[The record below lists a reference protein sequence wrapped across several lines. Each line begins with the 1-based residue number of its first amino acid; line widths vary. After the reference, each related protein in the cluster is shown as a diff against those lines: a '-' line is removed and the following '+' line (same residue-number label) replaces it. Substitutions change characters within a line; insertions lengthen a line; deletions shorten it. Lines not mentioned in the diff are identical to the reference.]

1 MFHAAGSRSTGAH
14 AELHARRYIMRYIVI
29 ILFLFLIPLLAGF
42 PGSAGT
48 IAEKPPEISPPVQ
61 GVEKPASY
69 AWPRVVHPLHIV
81 VVFTKWKGEAPGS
94 TLAPSWASDLF
105 NGQPGSVDDYFSAV
119 SFGQIKVTGEYFPKM
134 VEMPHDTTYYRST
147 DVYTRDAIRLLDEDP
162 DFNFAKFD
170 NDGLDRI
177 PNSGDDD
184 GYADYIVLMPMS
196 RPYNFILRLA
206 TGVMNLNMADTY
218 YTRDRRAFGGTIM
231 VDKYSGCITVAAFR
245 SHAAGAIIA
254 EVAHA
259 YGAVDLMDKVY
270 ETRETDS
277 AGVGYWD
284 LLGHG
289 ALGWGGSGITV
300 GPCAYNRMLMN
311 CIGVNNSNLVDIY
324 GVHKGIRMKD
334 VGDPNGKV
342 YRAWVGKDEYFLIE
356 FRSNSGN
363 LYYDSFIPQ
372 NGLLIWHI
380 LERESN
386 SSEEMK
392 LCDLECPDGKYRDAG
407 FPVGTF
413 PDPLDGRDNLDFWA
427 HDFSY
432 TFQHNGNLGDAS
444 DVFDGVTYTVFGTRT
459 NPSTSSSRTKLPTGI
474 EIYNIRRFGNEML
487 FDCYIPP
494 IPGMHPH
501 KAPSIGLALQRSDG
515 TSANQ
520 YLDIKKSVYLLNFG
534 LHHGA
539 DFLVTVSGDSMQVSE
554 ITNLN
559 QYERHKAVMSG
570 LTANRE
576 IGDVSLTREN
586 VSTESFSAFLRELG
600 VHVNDLGIGQS
611 PRSIQKIMLKE
622 NRGEL
627 PFVLEVQQNYP
638 NPFNAATTIPYLISR
653 EGPVVLEIYNVLGQ
667 KVLELD
673 QGWKEKGSHLASL
686 TPDGFSSGIYFFRL
700 RGAAVSQT
708 RRFTL
713 IR

>member
-1 MFHAAGSRSTGAH
+1 
-14 AELHARRYIMRYIVI
+14 MRNKVI
-29 ILFLFLIPLLAGF
+29 TIIIFLFAFMAGF
-42 PGSAGT
+42 NEITGIG
-48 IAEKPPEISPPVQ
+48 AERAPEISLSRDAL
-61 GVEKPASY
+61 EKPATY

-94 TLAPSWASDLF
+94 NLAPSWAKDMFS
-105 NGQPGSVDDYFSAV
+105 GQPGSVNDYFDAV
-119 SFGQIKVTGEYFPKM
+119 SFGQIKVTGEFYYKM
-134 VEMPHDTTYYRST
+134 VEMPHDTTYYRTS

-162 DFNFAKFD
+162 EFDFAKFD

-184 GYADYIVLMPMS
+184 GFADYIVLMPMS

-206 TGVMNLNMADTY
+206 TGVMNLNMSDTY

-289 ALGWGGSGITV
+289 ALGWQGSGITV

-324 GVHKGIRMKD
+324 GVHKGIRVKEA
-334 VGDPNGKV
+334 GDPNGKV
-342 YRAWVGKDEYFLIE
+342 YRVWVGKEEYFLIE

-363 LYYDSFIPQ
+363 LYYDAFLPQ
-372 NGLLIWHI
+372 NGLLIWHV

-407 FPVGTF
+407 FPMGTF
-413 PDPLDGRDNLDFWA
+413 PDPLEGKDNLDFWA
-427 HDFSY
+427 HDLLY
-432 TFQHNGNLGDAS
+432 TYEHNGNLGDAS
-444 DVFDGVTYTVFGTRT
+444 DVYDGLTYTSFGTRT
-459 NPSTSSSRTKLPTGI
+459 NPSSVSSRTKMPTGI

-494 IPGMHPH
+494 LPSMHPH
-501 KAPSIGLALQRSDG
+501 KAPSVGLALQRSDG

-520 YLDIKKSVYLLNFG
+520 YLDIKKSVYLVNFG

-539 DFLVTVSGDSMQVSE
+539 DLLITVSGDSMLVSE
-554 ITNLN
+554 ITFLN
-559 QYERHKAVMSG
+559 QYERHKAAIG
-570 LTANRE
+570 GITGNPE
-576 IGDVSLTREN
+576 IGNISLTREN
-586 VSTESFSAFLRELG
+586 VPVESFSALIREYGIHLE
-600 VHVNDLGIGQS
+600 DLGKGQA
-611 PRSIQKIMLKE
+611 PLSIQKVILEE
-622 NRGEL
+622 NREEL
-627 PFVLEVQQNYP
+627 PFVLEIRQNYP

-673 QGWKEKGSHLASL
+673 QGWRGKGSHLASL
-686 TPDGFSSGIYFFRL
+686 TSDGLSSGIFFYRL